1 MISSDN
7 RSADGKAL
15 FMQVI
20 SPLSS
25 DVQNALCNVLFS
37 PRFQINWDQL
47 YYELLAELPESRED
61 TISLDAVEQA
71 LIQIADGDGFIDY
84 AIECGHSI
92 DDRLGFN
99 EAVNLLSDCLASYDP
114 DGEYDYDQ
122 LADEVVRAAFKLG
135 R

>member
-7 RSADGKAL
+7 RFADGKAL

-20 SPLSS
+20 SPLPS
-25 DVQNALCNVLFS
+25 DVQNALCRVLFS

-122 LADEVVRAAFKLG
+122 LADEIVRAAFKLG